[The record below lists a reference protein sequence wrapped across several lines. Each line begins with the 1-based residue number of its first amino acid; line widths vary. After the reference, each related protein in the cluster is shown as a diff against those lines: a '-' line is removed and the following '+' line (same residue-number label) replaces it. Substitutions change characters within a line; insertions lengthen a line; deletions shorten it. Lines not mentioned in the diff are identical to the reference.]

1 MLSITMSENLKVDT
15 IFTAKAI
22 KSRNS
27 YMLWIPKREAE
38 LLSLKEKSFI
48 RVGLKKLKNPKNK

>member
-1 MLSITMSENLKVDT
+1 MSEKLQVDT
-15 IFTAKAI
+15 IFTAKPI

-38 LLSLKEKSFI
+38 LLCLKNKSFV
-48 RVGLKKLKNPKNK
+48 RVGLKKVNSKK